1 MKELKQNSL
10 ESVDTQNLLSEM
22 EMLNV
27 YGGQVT
33 PNGGNMNCTN
43 NTTTCSD
50 NQACHY
56 NDNCEHNTVCESN
69 VGWNGQ
75 CGNGGGAGG
84 DDNDTDSPTPQG

>member
-43 NTTTCSD
+43 NTTTYMFFLCFNSR
-50 NQACHY
+50 
-56 NDNCEHNTVCESN
+56 
-69 VGWNGQ
+69 
-75 CGNGGGAGG
+75 
-84 DDNDTDSPTPQG
+84 